1 MSPKPKLR
9 EPSRPQVTAYLSR
22 TTRKWLDGYAKK
34 FGLEKS
40 EAVRILIERE
50 RRIRWL
56 ETAFDHPLPD
66 EPTTPFLSKGRLARA
81 GNRAKQGR
89 AT

>member
-1 MSPKPKLR
+1 MNSKAKPR
-9 EPSRPQVTAYLSR
+9 EPSRPQVTAYLSLS
-22 TTRKWLDGYAKK
+22 TRKWLDGYAKK

-56 ETAFDHPLPD
+56 ETAFALPATD
-66 EPTTPFLSKGRLARA
+66 LPEPSRKGAFGIRRKK
-81 GNRAKQGR
+81 G
-89 AT
+89 

>member
-1 MSPKPKLR
+1 MSPNPKPR

-50 RRIRWL
+50 KRIRWL
-56 ETAFDHPLPD
+56 EAAFNLPATD
-66 EPTTPFLSKGRLARA
+66 LPAELLHSKGGLGRG
-81 GNRAKQGR
+81 GNTSPKGGDA
-89 AT
+89 